1 MFRDFETPR
10 SPDSILIVT
19 HGLTMRL
26 FCMRWFHWS
35 VEYFEALEN
44 PENGGYVVL
53 ERQPDLKYRLV
64 QPFVQWD
71 SRYAPTARE
80 RSSWP

>member
-1 MFRDFETPR
+1 
-10 SPDSILIVT
+10 
-19 HGLTMRL
+19 MRL

-53 ERQPDLKYRLV
+53 ERQPDLKYRLAR
-64 QPFVQWD
+64 PFVQWD
-71 SRYAPTARE
+71 SRYVPTARE
-80 RSSWP
+80 RSSWA